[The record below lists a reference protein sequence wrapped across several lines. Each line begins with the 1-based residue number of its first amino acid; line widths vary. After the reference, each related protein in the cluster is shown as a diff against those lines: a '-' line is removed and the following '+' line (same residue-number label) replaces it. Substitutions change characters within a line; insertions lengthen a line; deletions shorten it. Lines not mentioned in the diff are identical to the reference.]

1 MASQNEKKKLFENIN
16 VKTSENFDITYMDNQ
31 MILKTLNEIK
41 EINKENLFVNKQILS
56 TIQRKSEG
64 RSVKR
69 GKTVSHQVV
78 KSAEKKC
85 SMQKTNYQASS
96 KGFS

>member
-1 MASQNEKKKLFENIN
+1 
-16 VKTSENFDITYMDNQ
+16 MDNQ

-56 TIQRKSEG
+56 TMQRKSEG

-69 GKTVSHQVV
+69 GKIASNPIV
-78 KSAEKKC
+78 KSA
-85 SMQKTNYQASS
+85 
-96 KGFS
+96 

>member
-1 MASQNEKKKLFENIN
+1 
-16 VKTSENFDITYMDNQ
+16 MDNQ

-56 TIQRKSEG
+56 TIQRKSEA

-69 GKTVSHQVV
+69 GKTVPHPVV
-78 KSAEKKC
+78 KSA
-85 SMQKTNYQASS
+85 
-96 KGFS
+96 

>member
-1 MASQNEKKKLFENIN
+1 
-16 VKTSENFDITYMDNQ
+16 MDNQ

-69 GKTVSHQVV
+69 GKTVPHPVV
-78 KSAEKKC
+78 KSA
-85 SMQKTNYQASS
+85 
-96 KGFS
+96 

>member
-1 MASQNEKKKLFENIN
+1 MSSKNEKKKLFENIN
-16 VKTSENFDITYMDNQ
+16 LKTSENFGITYMDNQ

-69 GKTVSHQVV
+69 GKTVPHPVV
-78 KSAEKKC
+78 KSA
-85 SMQKTNYQASS
+85 
-96 KGFS
+96 